1 LVTIRKAE
9 WRDVPVLHR
18 LINHYAAEHVMLPRT
33 LADLR
38 ENIGQFT
45 VAEQDGIL
53 LGAGALKLYG
63 AELAEI
69 RSLWVEVALRTN
81 GTGRTIVQA
90 LLEEAGRLGVK
101 TVFALTVAPDF
112 FGKLGFHAAPREQFP
127 AKVWQDCFQCA
138 FYSNCVEQA
147 VCFELAPRHAC
158 EVEPPAEAAQ
168 VSL

>member
-9 WRDVPVLHR
+9 LRDVSVLHR
-18 LINHYAAEHVMLPRT
+18 LINHYAAENVLLPRT

-38 ENIGQFT
+38 ENIGQFI
-45 VAEQDGIL
+45 VAEQDGKL
-53 LGAGALKLYG
+53 LGCGALKLYNP
-63 AELAEI
+63 ELAEI
-69 RSLWVEVALRTN
+69 RSLCVEVTLRAN

-127 AKVWQDCFQCA
+127 AKVWQDCLQCA
-138 FYSNCVEQA
+138 FYSNCVEKA
-147 VCFELAPRHAC
+147 ACFELAPRHAC
-158 EVEPPAEAAQ
+158 EVESPPETA
-168 VSL
+168 VVPT